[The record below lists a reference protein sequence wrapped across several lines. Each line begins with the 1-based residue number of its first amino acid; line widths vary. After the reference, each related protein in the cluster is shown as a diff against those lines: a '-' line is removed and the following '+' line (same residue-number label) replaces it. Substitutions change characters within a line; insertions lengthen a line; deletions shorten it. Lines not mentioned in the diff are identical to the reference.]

1 MKNITLLTLFVGA
14 CAFITSAYA
23 EVSGNIGVTSNYF
36 WRGQTQTL
44 DSAAVSGG
52 LDYAG
57 EGYYAGVWAS
67 NTRFKDDAEVESN
80 GEEFDFY
87 IGTEINGF
95 DVGYIS
101 YMYPTGGG
109 DFEEFY
115 AGTSFSGVD
124 IFLAYNP
131 DTEETFT
138 SLAYAIDVTETL
150 GATFTYGTASDSD
163 LDFLQLDLSYDDLT
177 VSIVDLQD
185 LDYKVA
191 ASYGWSF

>member
-36 WRGQTQTL
+36 WRGQTQTA
-44 DSAAVSGG
+44 DESAVSGG

-67 NTRFKDDAEVESN
+67 NVAG

-124 IFLAYNP
+124 IFVAYNP
-131 DTEETFT
+131 DSEETFT
-138 SLAYAIDVTETL
+138 SLSYGIDVTETL

-177 VSIVDLQD
+177 VSIVDLEG

>member
-36 WRGQTQTL
+36 WRGQTQT
-44 DSAAVSGG
+44 DDGSAVSGG

-67 NTRFKDDAEVESN
+67 NVAG

-95 DVGYIS
+95 DIGYIS

-115 AGTSFSGVD
+115 AGTSIAGLD
-124 IFLAYNP
+124 IFAAYN
-131 DTEETFT
+131 TESEEIFT
-138 SLAYAIDVTETL
+138 SLSYGIDVTETL
-150 GATFTYGTASDSD
+150 AATLTYGTASDSE
-163 LDFLQLDLSYDDLT
+163 LDYVQVDLSYDDLT
-177 VSIVDLQD
+177 ISIVDLENT
-185 LDYKVA
+185 DYKVA